1 MTCRCGQVAHQIY
14 RTNDTLLRE
23 TISLYQRS
31 TLAGMFSDQMKQGVN
46 TLQQSFNAGHSAG
59 TELVRAPAI
68 QIIPLAIFV

>member
-1 MTCRCGQVAHQIY
+1 
-14 RTNDTLLRE
+14 
-23 TISLYQRS
+23 
-31 TLAGMFSDQMKQGVN
+31 MFSDQMKQGVN